1 MNDLL
6 SKELAPLYT
15 ALAWIIFWA
24 VLLIV
29 ARKHLSTVFEAIAA
43 RIRAG
48 SSFTVGPVSLG
59 EPPKGFRDGPNGSP
73 AVSDTPNPEAIPPEL
88 TEDVINKEY
97 RRLVDQQY
105 FLVHATEV
113 IRERTSPK
121 SGRYRVRVWL
131 ESYFDQPLDE
141 VVRVTYRIWDDARPP
156 IISTTAK
163 KKSFD
168 LWLSMYGEFPVLA
181 FVERRGKPGVWV
193 TRYLDLPG
201 RPPD

>member
-1 MNDLL
+1 MN
-6 SKELAPLYT
+6 ELAPLYA
-15 ALAWIIFWA
+15 ALAWIIFW
-24 VLLIV
+24 VGLVIV
-29 ARKHLSTVFEAIAA
+29 TRKHLSTVIEAIII

-59 EPPKGFRDGPNGSP
+59 EPPKGFRDQPDGAA
-73 AVSDTPNPEAIPPEL
+73 AVSDTRDPEAIPDEL

-105 FLVHATEV
+105 FLLHAAEV

-131 ESYFDQPLDE
+131 ESYFDQPLDD
-141 VVRVTYRIWDDARPP
+141 VVRVTYRVWDDARPP
-156 IISTTAK
+156 TISTTSK

-181 FVERRGKPGVWV
+181 YVERREKPGIWV
-193 TRYLDLPG
+193 SRYLDLPG